1 MARRFASALFFPL
14 LIMLV
19 SLAVGLIGYA
29 NYDTYFSAE
38 ARAATRN
45 GQNLRTVR
53 VGMDTTQVY
62 RIMGQP
68 SHVAHFTK
76 PEEETVYHYQHRPGT
91 SDSYQIL
98 VNQRGIVSQVSIMEG
113 N

>member
-1 MARRFASALFFPL
+1 MARRSSSALFFPL
-14 LIMLV
+14 LVVLV
-19 SLAVGLIGYA
+19 SLVVGLIGYA

-38 ARAATRN
+38 AQVATRN

-53 VGMDTTQVY
+53 IGMDTTQVY
-62 RIMGQP
+62 QIMGPPNQ
-68 SHVAHFTK
+68 VAHFTR
-76 PEEETVYHYQHRPGT
+76 PEGETVYHYQHRPGT

-98 VNQRGIVSQVSIMEG
+98 VNQRGKVSKVSIED